1 MDTGLRKRSRFSRAF
16 TIHIRFGHASWN
28 YRYNRRIVL
37 PGSRSRAH
45 MDPHV
50 RRSEP
55 KLVTAMNSTG
65 PRDGRRLVYVLDDDP
80 GVCSVLT
87 GLLGEL
93 GCQTREFTHA
103 VEMDV
108 ALALAVPDLII
119 VDLSLGDSDAIEVM
133 RGLASR
139 RFGGATMLI
148 SGRHD
153 SATLHQVQNIG
164 KHYGLTL
171 LPFLR
176 KPFSI
181 SELEARFTAFEA
193 LRGREDGGCL
203 FEQALRSNWLELWY
217 QPKIDLKSK
226 LVYGAEALI
235 RLRHPERG
243 ILAPAEFLPPPGDPL
258 HQPLADFV
266 IRRALAD
273 WDHLARRQIDIRLA
287 VNVPVS
293 VFENPDFVSG
303 VRRYLPQDEKF
314 SGMIFELTEE
324 EVIRDPDFAREIAT
338 QLKLYNIDVSID
350 DFGRGHSTFERLKQ
364 LPFAELKIDR
374 TFVQGC
380 ALDRTRREVC
390 GDIVA
395 LAHQLRMSVVAEGI
409 EGLRDFR
416 ALAEMGCDG
425 GQGYLFAK
433 PMPREDFITALLSRV
448 ISRRTPGFVPADE
461 SARVAL

>member
-1 MDTGLRKRSRFSRAF
+1 
-16 TIHIRFGHASWN
+16 
-28 YRYNRRIVL
+28 
-37 PGSRSRAH
+37 

-55 KLVTAMNSTG
+55 KLGAAMNATG
-65 PRDGRRLVYVLDDDP
+65 PWDGQRLVYVLDDDP

-93 GCQTREFTHA
+93 GYQTREFTHA
-103 VEMDV
+103 ADMDV
-108 ALALAVPDLII
+108 ALALAAPALII

-139 RFGGATMLI
+139 RFGGGIMLI

-164 KHYGLTL
+164 KHYGFTL
-171 LPFLR
+171 LPFLC

-181 SELEARFTAFEA
+181 SELEARLAAFES
-193 LRGREDGGCL
+193 LSGGEGGGCE

-243 ILAPAEFLPPPGDPL
+243 ILGPAEFLPPPGSPL
-258 HQPLADFV
+258 HLPLADFV

-273 WDHLARRQIDIRLA
+273 WSHLAHRQIGIRLA

-293 VFENPDFVSG
+293 VFENPDFVSR

-314 SGMIFELTEE
+314 AGMIFELTEE
-324 EVIRDPDFAREIAT
+324 EVIRDPEFAREIAT

-374 TFVQGC
+374 KFVQGC
-380 ALDRTRREVC
+380 ALDRKRREICRDV
-390 GDIVA
+390 II

-409 EGLRDFR
+409 EGLRDLR
-416 ALAEMGCDG
+416 ALIEMDCDG

-448 ISRRTPGFVPADE
+448 LSRRTPGFMPADQ
-461 SARVAL
+461 SVRVAL